1 MHTEKAANTD
11 RPAAIAIELMFFRFN
26 NLGTETQSGS
36 DIPRYP
42 IIVGKTENVDTAIK
56 AEDYFS

>member
-11 RPAAIAIELMFFRFN
+11 RPSAIAIELIFFRFKS
-26 NLGTETQSGS
+26 LGTETQSGS

-56 AEDYFS
+56 AEDSFS